1 MNLIQGMVYEVL
13 FEMGAISVSY
23 EKCRLKRFQTAFCL
37 DGGLFCGLFA
47 FFCKIFG
54 VDFVV
59 FAAFT
64 YFFQRIVHYF

>member
-37 DGGLFCGLFA
+37 DGGY
-47 FFCKIFG
+47 
-54 VDFVV
+54 
-59 FAAFT
+59 FAACSPSFAK
-64 YFFQRIVHYF
+64 YLE